1 MIQNAQLD
9 NEKSSLT
16 YQVELLKDK
25 IEDLEE
31 TLSLLQREH
40 RDKCR
45 DFENLKR
52 LSNQIKEELE
62 YYKAQLQD
70 KEELIKVGG
79 VGLNLPSTVG
89 GILIAMWKTNY
100 ESYSRSSCVFF
111 LQEYGLVV
119 VENEVEVDIGNG
131 EKETRIK
138 RTLVTQQTAQVLSS
152 LGDGSLGKRL
162 DVVQ

>member
-1 MIQNAQLD
+1 VKEIEDKFRKSMIQNAQLD

-79 VGLNLPSTVG
+79 VGLNLPSAVG
-89 GILIAMWKTNY
+89 GILIAM
-100 ESYSRSSCVFF
+100 
-111 LQEYGLVV
+111 
-119 VENEVEVDIGNG
+119 
-131 EKETRIK
+131 
-138 RTLVTQQTAQVLSS
+138 
-152 LGDGSLGKRL
+152 
-162 DVVQ
+162 